1 MIRTV
6 LFDLGNVVVP
16 VDFQNCYEAL
26 SAVCPHAPQDVPR
39 IFSSSGLAGKYEKGR
54 ISTEEFVEQTCQL
67 LSMNVTSE
75 EFWDLW
81 GRIFL
86 PEPLLPEGL
95 FEAVRARHRLLLL
108 SNTNAMH
115 FELARQRFPL
125 LRHFD
130 GFVLS
135 YQVGALKP
143 AAEIYQEAIARAGC
157 RPEECFFTDDVLA
170 NVEGARR
177 EGMQAVQFHSS
188 EQLQAAL
195 RDHGILD

>member
-6 LFDLGNVVVP
+6 LFDFGNVVVP
-16 VDFQNCYEAL
+16 VDFRGCYEAL

-39 IFSSSGLAGKYEKGR
+39 IFSGSGLASQYEKGR
-54 ISTEEFVEQTCQL
+54 ISTEEFVERTCQL

-86 PEPLLPEGL
+86 PDPLLPESL

-115 FELARQRFPL
+115 FELARQRFAL

-130 GFVLS
+130 GYVLS
-135 YQVGALKP
+135 YEVGAMKP
-143 AAEIYQEAIARAGC
+143 SPEIYQEAIARAGC

-177 EGMQAVQFHSS
+177 EGMQAVQFHSW

-195 RDHGILD
+195 RAHGILE